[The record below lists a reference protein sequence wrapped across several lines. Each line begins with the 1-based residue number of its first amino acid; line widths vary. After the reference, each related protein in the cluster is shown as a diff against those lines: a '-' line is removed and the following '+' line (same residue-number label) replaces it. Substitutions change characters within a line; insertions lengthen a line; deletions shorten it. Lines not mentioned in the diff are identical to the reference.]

1 MEKILKKIN
10 SSKRCNVKRFNL
22 LKRGK
27 IVFLLGLLVCFVFWG
42 NITKAGLPQ
51 QVQVNEQDIKKAKIF
66 QDVYPLISESDLY
79 CSFFILDEEMPE
91 IQIIGAEREYER
103 NLLNNGDVIYI
114 DKGKRDGIESGH
126 LFLILEV
133 GSNFKGFGPLS
144 SKRGRARILHV
155 GESRSSARIEKS
167 CGQVMVGQFLVPF
180 QDKES
185 IIGKDLGYDISP
197 LLTSGIQGNIIYLD
211 TDINQIAR
219 GQWALVDL
227 GQKDGIQAGDQL
239 IAYRQIVE
247 GGPLQ
252 IIGNVVVIDS
262 QKMTS
267 TIKVLSCKDV
277 LRIGDRVQ
285 TRPVE

>member
-1 MEKILKKIN
+1 M
-10 SSKRCNVKRFNL
+10 KRFNL

-27 IVFLLGLLVCFVFWG
+27 IVFLLSLLVCFVFWG
-42 NITKAGLPQ
+42 SITKAGLPQ

-114 DKGKRDGIESGH
+114 DKGKKDGIESGH

-144 SKRGRARILHV
+144 FKRGRARILHV

-197 LLTSGIQGNIIYLD
+197 LETSGIQGTIIYLD

-267 TIKVLSCKDV
+267 TIKILSCKDV

>member
-1 MEKILKKIN
+1 
-10 SSKRCNVKRFNL
+10 VKRFNL

-27 IVFLLGLLVCFVFWG
+27 IVFLLSLLVCFIFWG

-51 QVQVNEQDIKKAKIF
+51 QAQVKEQEIKKAKIF

-79 CSFFILDEEMPE
+79 CSFFILDGEMPE

-114 DKGKRDGIESGH
+114 DKGKEDGIESGY

-144 SKRGRARILHV
+144 FKRGRARILHV
-155 GESRSSARIEKS
+155 GESRSSASVEKS

-262 QKMTS
+262 QKRTS
-267 TIKVLSCKDV
+267 TIKILSCKDV